1 MFFFAMVQ
9 YILFLNI
16 NITSHHCNISK
27 PIQQFKATL
36 ASSHLLCRHYPPFA
50 TGHPRIVGRERRI
63 VSTLKQVR
71 ELTAALERIF
81 RVLAQGSKKANL
93 THRRWISW
101 NMILFCGNNVISAWD
116 DCPKN
121 LTVQAIEWPT
131 LFCDVVDSCDWGEA
145 SFCGSL
151 AVLQANF
158 VSDYFDLGLSLFNVF
173 TDMFLFVYWR
183 FWQELHCGCRFR
195 TCLLSQQQN
204 RNNKSFGSWSPRMSA
219 FQTRSMHW
227 SSYSY
232 IVPQLLVKFVYCKCI
247 ASYCISNDLICTVSG
262 WRLWQVYFSQAVLH
276 MLGEHA
282 NQTTSCWECILSR
295 HPTSS
300 HITASAAK
308 ETPPIGD
315 VGPWTLHW
323 QPLNF
328 AHQSISLMCDHATG
342 PVPRLDHEV
351 LFDYSTISC
360 IRFTEGCG

>member
-1 MFFFAMVQ
+1 MFDVFFGHGTV
-9 YILFLNI
+9 YIVFNI
-16 NITSHHCNISK
+16 NIKSHDCNLSK

-93 THRRWISW
+93 THTGDAFHGHK
-101 NMILFCGNNVISAWD
+101 ILFCGNNVISAWD

-121 LTVQAIEWPT
+121 LSVQAIEWPT

-151 AVLQANF
+151 AVLQSNF
-158 VSDYFDLGLSLFNVF
+158 VSDYFDLGLSLSNVF
-173 TDMFLFVYWR
+173 TDMFRFVYWR

-232 IVPQLLVKFVYCKCI
+232 IVAFPTTISKFCVLCIHAPRHI
-247 ASYCISNDLICTVSG
+247 ASLMMEYAP
-262 WRLWQVYFSQAVLH
+262 Y
-276 MLGEHA
+276 LG
-282 NQTTSCWECILSR
+282 
-295 HPTSS
+295 
-300 HITASAAK
+300 
-308 ETPPIGD
+308 D
-315 VGPWTLHW
+315 
-323 QPLNF
+323 
-328 AHQSISLMCDHATG
+328 D
-342 PVPRLDHEV
+342 
-351 LFDYSTISC
+351 
-360 IRFTEGCG
+360 